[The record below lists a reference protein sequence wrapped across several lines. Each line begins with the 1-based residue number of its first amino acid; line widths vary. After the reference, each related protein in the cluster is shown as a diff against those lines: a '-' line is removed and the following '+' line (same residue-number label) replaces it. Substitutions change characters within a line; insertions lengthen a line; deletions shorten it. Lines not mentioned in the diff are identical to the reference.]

1 MKILRAEHMGMC
13 FGVRD
18 AILLAS
24 HAAAIRPLTILGELV
39 HNPTVLNRLRA
50 LGIDI
55 KYSAEE
61 VATSHAM
68 ITAHGTSNKAASH
81 ALNLGLTLMDATCP
95 LVKLAH
101 RSVNALVRDGYHPV
115 IIGKA
120 SHVEVRGMTED
131 LDQFN
136 VIESEQDL
144 EQVREYPKYGV
155 IAQTTHPI
163 ERVRHWVDRLRL
175 KFPASEIKFIDTVCQ
190 PTKQRQAAA
199 VDLAQQAEVVIVI
212 GGANSNN
219 TRELAA
225 TCAKYCLRVFQVEN
239 AASMKPEWFA
249 NVDCVGITA
258 GTSTLDAT
266 IDEVENRIR
275 EWAVPA
281 FNSSRL
287 LECPEIAE
295 RSWAQSVHISE

>member
-18 AILLAS
+18 AIGLAS
-24 HAAAIRPLTILGELV
+24 RAAASRPLTILGELA
-39 HNPTVLNRLRA
+39 HNPAVLNQLRTQ
-50 LGIDI
+50 GIDI
-55 KYSAEE
+55 KYRAEE
-61 VATSHAM
+61 IVTSHAM

-81 ALNLGLTLMDATCP
+81 ALSLGLTLMDATCP

-101 RSVNALVRDGYHPV
+101 DTLHGLVRAGYHPI

-120 SHVEVRGMTED
+120 SHVEVRGMTDD
-131 LDQFN
+131 LDHFN
-136 VIESEQDL
+136 TIESEQDL
-144 EQVREYPKYGV
+144 DRVQHHSKFGV

-163 ERVRHWVDRLRL
+163 ERVRYWVDRLRT
-175 KFPASEIKFIDTVCQ
+175 KFPSSEIKFIDTVCL

-199 VDLAQQAEVVIVI
+199 VDLAQQADVVIVI

-225 TCAKYCLRVFQVEN
+225 TCAKYCFRVFQVEN
-239 AASMKPEWFA
+239 ASNLQPEWFQNA
-249 NVDCVGITA
+249 SVVGITA

-275 EWAVPA
+275 EWV
-281 FNSSRL
+281 
-287 LECPEIAE
+287 
-295 RSWAQSVHISE
+295 SVHRTCDSTRLVERPGIAALS

>member
-1 MKILRAEHMGMC
+1 MGMC

-18 AILLAS
+18 AIGLAS
-24 HAAAIRPLTILGELV
+24 HAAATRPLTILGELV
-39 HNPTVLNRLRA
+39 HNPTVLNQLRA
-50 LGIDI
+50 QGIEI
-55 KYSAEE
+55 QYRAEE
-61 VATSHAM
+61 VSTSHAM

-81 ALNLGLTLMDATCP
+81 ALCLGLTLMDATCP
-95 LVKLAH
+95 LVRLAH
-101 RSVNALVRDGYHPV
+101 RSVNALVRAGYHPI

-120 SHVEVRGMTED
+120 SHVEVRGMTDD

-136 VIESEQDL
+136 VVENEQDL
-144 EQVREYPKYGV
+144 ERVQQHPRFGV

-163 ERVRHWVDRLRL
+163 ERVRYWVDRLRL
-175 KFPASEIKFIDTVCQ
+175 KFPSSEIRFIDTVCQ

-199 VDLAQQAEVVIVI
+199 VDLAQQSEVVIVI

-239 AASMKPEWFA
+239 AADMKPEWFA
-249 NVDCVGITA
+249 NVDCIGITA
-258 GTSTLDAT
+258 GTSTLDAA

-275 EWAVPA
+275 EWASSLPT

-287 LECPEIAE
+287 LEYPEIAE
-295 RSWAQSVHISE
+295 RSWVQSVHIGE

>member
-18 AILLAS
+18 AIALAS
-24 HAAAIRPLTILGELV
+24 RTVASRPITILGELV
-39 HNPTVLNRLRA
+39 HNPVVLNQLMAR
-50 LGIDI
+50 GIEI
-55 KYSAEE
+55 KYRAEE
-61 VATSHAM
+61 VTTPHAM
-68 ITAHGTSNKAASH
+68 ITAHGTSNKAVSH

-101 RSVNALVRDGYHPV
+101 RSITALVRAGYHPV

-120 SHVEVRGMTED
+120 SHVEVRGITDD
-131 LDQFN
+131 LAQFN
-136 VIESEQDL
+136 VLENEPDL
-144 EQVREYPKYGV
+144 DKVLEHPRFGV
-155 IAQTTHPI
+155 IAQTTQPI
-163 ERVRHWVDRLRL
+163 ERVRHWVDRLRA

-199 VDLAQQAEVVIVI
+199 VDLAQQVDVTIVI

-225 TCAKYCLRVFQVEN
+225 TCARYSLRVFQVEN
-239 AASMKPEWFA
+239 ASGLKPEWF
-249 NVDCVGITA
+249 NDVDSVGITA
-258 GTSTLDAT
+258 GTSTLDTT

-275 EWAVPA
+275 SWAHPIH
-281 FNSSRL
+281 NSARL
-287 LECPEIAE
+287 LESPAIAAV
-295 RSWAQSVHISE
+295 S